1 MIPKKIHYCW
11 FGGNPLPDS
20 VKNCINSWKK
30 FCPNYE
36 IIEWNES
43 NYDVHKIP
51 YISEAYKNKKYAF
64 VSDYARLD
72 IIYNEGGFY
81 LDTDVELIK
90 SLDNLSSE
98 HCFMGMEEPGRVATG
113 LGFGAEKGHPFVKMN
128 MIEYED
134 KLFNTKALET
144 CVDVTTNLLLSQGLM
159 QENLYQ
165 KINDISIYPSE
176 FFCPFSMKTQKMEI
190 TKKTYSIHHYDSTWY
205 GNGVSGKIKRKLL
218 PFKIKCRLFVD
229 KYLGD
234 GTYDR
239 VKKIIS
245 HYK

>member
-43 NYDVHKIP
+43 NYNVHKIP

-81 LDTDVELIK
+81 LDTDVELLK
-90 SLDNLSSE
+90 ALDDLTSE
-98 HCFMGMEEPGRVATG
+98 HCYMGMEQVGRVNTG
-113 LGFGAEKGHPFVKMN
+113 LGFGAEKGHPFIKEN
-128 MIEYED
+128 MQQYED
-134 KLFNTKALET
+134 SSFNCKLLET
-144 CVDVTTNLLLSQGLM
+144 CVDITTNLLLSKGLLV
-159 QENLYQ
+159 ENSYQ
-165 KINDISIYPSE
+165 RIGDVSVYPTD
-176 FFCPFSMKTQKMEI
+176 FFCPFNMQTQEIGI
-190 TKKTYSIHHYDSTWY
+190 TKNTYSIHHYDATWY
-205 GNGVSGKIKRKLL
+205 GTGINAKMKKIFLPIKIKIRI
-218 PFKIKCRLFVD
+218 FIDMV
-229 KYLGD
+229 LGE
-234 GTYDR
+234 GTYEKLKQYF
-239 VKKIIS
+239 KK
-245 HYK
+245 